1 MGDQL
6 DVLDRALSAWNRHDL
21 DTYLQLYSAEATVT
35 GYTPEP
41 VGVDGLRQVYET
53 FFAAFPD
60 VTLERVDALEDGE
73 KVAVQFRMSGTHQ
86 GDFQGVPATGR
97 SVEVEGMTILRFDG
111 QRVVERVSLVDQ
123 LGLMAQIGAISF

>member
-6 DVLDRALSAWNRHDL
+6 DAVDRALSAWNRHDL
-21 DTYLQLYSAEATVT
+21 DTYLQLYSPEAIVT

-41 VGVDGLRQVYET
+41 IGVDELRQRYEA

-60 VTLERVDALEDGE
+60 IRLERVDGLEDGQ

-86 GDFQGVPATGR
+86 GEFQGVPATGR

-111 QRVVERVSLVDQ
+111 GGVVERASLVDQ
-123 LGLMAQIGAISF
+123 FGLMVQIGAISV